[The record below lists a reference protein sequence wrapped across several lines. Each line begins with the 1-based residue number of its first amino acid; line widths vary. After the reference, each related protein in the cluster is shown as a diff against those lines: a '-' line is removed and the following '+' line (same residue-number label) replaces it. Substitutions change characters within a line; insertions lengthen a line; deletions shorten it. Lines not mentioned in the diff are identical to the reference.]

1 MTHLIICFS
10 PQTVVMR
17 RTLPHQPQSGWRS
30 AGCSSFNPLPSGP
43 GQGQDR
49 VEALLRGVVDLAFV
63 RADRGP
69 LYTSI
74 FPREPRGRRRRSQLS
89 GWITLNQCGLWLI
102 FFIYGPNLASFLFI
116 FVLFSFQIQFQRYKL
131 KKSIDGV
138 LGIRT
143 RGRRIVGTDK
153 TAELWRPPLY
163 LFLRIINIEPRI
175 EQPFNFSHGHN

>member
-69 LYTSI
+69 LYTSL

-89 GWITLNQCGLWLI
+89 G
-102 FFIYGPNLASFLFI
+102 
-116 FVLFSFQIQFQRYKL
+116 
-131 KKSIDGV
+131 
-138 LGIRT
+138 
-143 RGRRIVGTDK
+143 
-153 TAELWRPPLY
+153 
-163 LFLRIINIEPRI
+163 
-175 EQPFNFSHGHN
+175 

>member
-30 AGCSSFNPLPSGP
+30 AGCSSFNPLPSGT

-89 GWITLNQCGLWLI
+89 GWITLNQCSLWLI
-102 FFIYGPNLASFLFI
+102 FLFMGQTWPLFVYFRPFLIPNTISTIQIEKKHRWCARDSNPGP
-116 FVLFSFQIQFQRYKL
+116 
-131 KKSIDGV
+131 
-138 LGIRT
+138 
-143 RGRRIVGTDK
+143 
-153 TAELWRPPLY
+153 
-163 LFLRIINIEPRI
+163 
-175 EQPFNFSHGHN
+175 